1 MAGYTQ
7 AYAQT
12 TLDANHPTSANPD
25 HVAYSTNGTTEATT
39 VFTRTPIGATGWA
52 AATAA
57 QPSIKANSAILTS
70 AAALAAGTVTHFAVY
85 SAITGGVQKTDWTA
99 LTSSRTVAINDTLQW
114 AIGALAIT
122 MD

>member
-25 HVAYSTNGTTEATT
+25 HVGYSTNGSSEFANLA
-39 VFTRTPIGATGWA
+39 RTPIGATGWA

-57 QPSIKANSAILTS
+57 QPSVKANNAILTS
-70 AAALAAGTVTHFAVY
+70 AAASGAGTITHFAVF
-85 SAITGGVQKTDWTA
+85 SAITAGTQKTDWTA
-99 LTSSRTVAINDTLQW
+99 LTASKTVATSDVLQW

-122 MD
+122 LD

>member
-12 TLDANHPTSANPD
+12 TLDANHPTSCNGD
-25 HVAYSTNGTTEATT
+25 HIGYSVNGSSEFSGLA
-39 VFTRTPIGATGWA
+39 RTPIGATGYA

-57 QPSIKANSAILTS
+57 QPSIKANNAILTS
-70 AAALAAGTVTHFAVY
+70 AAATGAGTVSHFAVF
-85 SAITGGVQKTDWTA
+85 SLITAGVQKTDWTPLVA
-99 LTSSRTVAINDTLQW
+99 SKTVATNDQLQW
-114 AIGALAIT
+114 AASALQIT

>member
-7 AYAQT
+7 AYSQT
-12 TLDANHPTSANPD
+12 TLDANHPTTGNGD
-25 HVAYSTNGTTEATT
+25 HVGYSTNGSTEFASLA
-39 VFTRTPIGATGWA
+39 RTPVGATGWA

-70 AAALAAGTVTHFAVY
+70 AAASGAGTITHFAVF
-85 SAITGGVQKTDWTA
+85 SAITAGVQKTDWTT
-99 LTSSRTVAINDTLQW
+99 LTASRTVATGDTLQW

>member
-12 TLDANHPTSANPD
+12 VLDWAHPTTGNGD
-25 HVAYSTNGTTEATT
+25 HVGYSVNGTSEFAGLA
-39 VFTRTPIGATGWA
+39 RTPIGATGWS

-57 QPSIKANSAILTS
+57 QPSVKANSAILTS
-70 AAALAAGTVTHFAVY
+70 AAASSGGTVTHFAVF

-99 LTSSRTVAINDTLQW
+99 LTASRVVATGDQLQW

-122 MD
+122 LD

>member
-12 TLDANHPTSANPD
+12 TLDANHPTSGNGD
-25 HVAYSTNGTTEATT
+25 HVAYSTNGTSEFASLA
-39 VFTRTPIGATGWA
+39 RTPIGATGWA
-52 AATAA
+52 SATAA
-57 QPSIKANSAILTS
+57 QPSIKANNAILTS
-70 AAALAAGTVTHFAVY
+70 AAASGAGTVTHFAVY
-85 SAITGGVQKTDWTA
+85 SAITAGTQKTDWTA
-99 LTSSRTVAINDTLQW
+99 LTASRTVASGDTLQW

>member
-7 AYAQT
+7 AYAID
-12 TLDANHPTSANPD
+12 TLDRNHPTTANGD
-25 HVAYSTNGTTEATT
+25 HIAYSSNGSSEAA

-57 QPSIKANSAILTS
+57 QPSVKANNAILTS
-70 AAALAAGTVTHFAVY
+70 AASTGAATITHFAVF
-85 SAITGGVQKTDWTA
+85 SAITAGVQKTDWTTLA
-99 LTSSRTVAINDTLQW
+99 ASRTVATNDTLQW
-114 AIGALAIT
+114 AVGALQIT

>member
-7 AYAQT
+7 VYCQS
-12 TLDANHPTSANPD
+12 TLDANHPTSGNGD
-25 HVAYSTNGTTEATT
+25 YVGYSTNGSTEFASLA
-39 VFTRTPIGATGWA
+39 RTAIGATGWA

-57 QPSIKANSAILTS
+57 QPSSKANSAILTS
-70 AAALAAGTVTHFAVY
+70 GAATGGGTVTHFAVF
-85 SAITGGVQKTDWTA
+85 SAVTAGVQKTDWTT
-99 LTSSRTVAINDTLQW
+99 LTSSRTVATNDTLQW

>member
-7 AYAQT
+7 AYSQT
-12 TLDANHPTSANPD
+12 TLDANHPTTGNGD
-25 HVAYSTNGTTEATT
+25 HIAYSVNGTTEFSG
-39 VFTRTPIGATGWA
+39 FTRTPIGATGWS

-57 QPSIKANSAILTS
+57 QPSVKANSAILTS
-70 AAALAAGTVTHFAVY
+70 AAATSGGTVTHFAVY
-85 SAITGGVQKTDWTA
+85 SAITAGVQKTDWTTLA
-99 LTSSRTVAINDTLQW
+99 SSRTVAVNDTLQW

>member
-7 AYAQT
+7 AYSQT
-12 TLDANHPTSANPD
+12 TLDANHPTSANGD
-25 HVAYSTNGTTEATT
+25 HIAYSINGSSEFAG
-39 VFTRTPIGATGWA
+39 FTRTPIGATGWA

-57 QPSIKANSAILTS
+57 QPSVKANNAILTS
-70 AAALAAGTVTHFAVY
+70 AAATTGGTVTHFAVY
-85 SAITGGVQKTDWTA
+85 SAITAGTQKTDWTA
-99 LTSSRTVAINDTLQW
+99 LTASRTVATNDTLQW

>member
-12 TLDANHPTSANPD
+12 TLDNNHPTSANGD
-25 HVAYSTNGTTEATT
+25 HIAYSANGSSEFAGL
-39 VFTRTPIGATGWA
+39 TRTPIGATGWA

-57 QPSIKANSAILTS
+57 QPSIKANNAILTS
-70 AAALAAGTVTHFAVY
+70 AAATSGGTVTHFAVY
-85 SAITGGVQKTDWTA
+85 SAITAGTQKTDWTA
-99 LTSSRTVAINDTLQW
+99 LTASRTVAVNDTLQW

>member
-12 TLDANHPTSANPD
+12 TLDANHPVAGNGDHVGYSANG
-25 HVAYSTNGTTEATT
+25 STEFAGLA
-39 VFTRTPIGATGWA
+39 RTPIGATGYA

-57 QPSIKANSAILTS
+57 QPSVKANNAILTS
-70 AAALAAGTVTHFAVY
+70 AAATSGGTVTHFAHF
-85 SAITGGVQKTDWTA
+85 SAITAGVQKTDWTLLSA
-99 LTSSRTVAINDTLQW
+99 SKVVAVNDQLQW
-114 AIGALAIT
+114 VVGALQIT

>member
-12 TLDANHPTSANPD
+12 TLDANHPTTGNGD
-25 HVAYSTNGTTEATT
+25 HVGYSVNGTSEFAGLA
-39 VFTRTPIGATGWA
+39 RTPIGATGWS

-57 QPSIKANSAILTS
+57 QPSVKANSAILTS
-70 AAALAAGTVTHFAVY
+70 AAASSGGTVSHFAVF

-99 LTSSRTVAINDTLQW
+99 LTASRVVATGDQLQW
-114 AIGALAIT
+114 AIAALAIT
-122 MD
+122 LD